1 MPRPLRTTTIYFLCT
16 STFFFFGLCEF
27 FFSFASRWICW
38 RCFGFGGCFTTL
50 RLVCRLRCFR
60 VMPKRL
66 MGCLFFFLSPAASL
80 VWSWRQKWD
89 SAAAYLSHVSQLML
103 LLPRSVLV
111 GEWASDGVGGVAPQ
125 WEKEGTDRTIDVD
138 PCPPCLGAAT
148 VPLYSSFLCV
158 PCALMVPLFA
168 VQCRPT

>member
-1 MPRPLRTTTIYFLCT
+1 ML
-16 STFFFFGLCEF
+16 
-27 FFSFASRWICW
+27 
-38 RCFGFGGCFTTL
+38 
-50 RLVCRLRCFR
+50 
-60 VMPKRL
+60 KRL
-66 MGCLFFFLSPAASL
+66 MGCLFFFLLPAASL
-80 VWSWRQKWD
+80 VWSWRQQWD